1 LVRTGAIDLFVVFP
15 KENHTSHPYRA
26 TVIAK
31 LPKPRTAP
39 GETFM
44 PLRVLY
50 LDHTAKIGGGEI
62 ALVNLLRH
70 LDRSLVFPIALLFM
84 EGPLRERLMGCCDT
98 HVIPLADS
106 ALTANKDG
114 LGWRSL
120 LQLRAS
126 LSVLLQ
132 IWRVVRFAQKME
144 IDLIHTNSLKADI
157 IGGIA
162 ARIAGIP
169 VVWHVRDRIEA
180 DYLPKIVVRV
190 FRFLSQNLPD
200 FVIANSS
207 ATLDTLHLNRRR
219 NSAAVDAYGRVV
231 HDGCNVV
238 SIKDES
244 DGSNEATVRIGL
256 VGRISPWKG
265 QDIFIKAAALLKQKH
280 PEAKFEIIGAP
291 LFSERAY
298 EAELHKLCDE
308 LKVNDTVEFAGFVEN
323 MPARIAALDI
333 VVHASTTG
341 EPFGQVII
349 EGMAGQKPVV
359 ATNGGGV
366 PEIVQDGVTG
376 LLVPMGDAPR
386 MAEAIDYL
394 LTHRVEAT
402 EMGLR
407 GRERVQTHFTI
418 QKTARM
424 VEEVYGEVFGRPLAG

>member
-1 LVRTGAIDLFVVFP
+1 
-15 KENHTSHPYRA
+15 
-26 TVIAK
+26 
-31 LPKPRTAP
+31 
-39 GETFM
+39 M

-62 ALVNLLRH
+62 ALLNLLGH

-84 EGPLRERLMGCCDT
+84 EGPLRERLVGCCDT
-98 HVIPLADS
+98 YVIPLADS
-106 ALTANKDG
+106 ALTAKKDG

-120 LQLRAS
+120 FQLRAS

-132 IWRVVRFAQKME
+132 IWRVVQFARKME

-162 ARIAGIP
+162 ARVAGIP

-180 DYLPKIVVRV
+180 DYLPRIVVRV

-207 ATLDTLHLNRRR
+207 ATLASLHLNRKRK
-219 NSAAVDAYGRVV
+219 SAAVDANGRVV
-231 HDGCNVV
+231 HDGCPVV
-238 SIKDES
+238 SIKNES
-244 DGSNEATVRIGL
+244 DSSTTAVRIGL
-256 VGRISPWKG
+256 IGRISPWKG
-265 QDIFIKAAALLKQKH
+265 QDIFIKAAAMLKEKH
-280 PEAKFEIIGAP
+280 PAARFEIIGAP

-298 EAELHKLCDE
+298 EADLHRLCDE
-308 LKVNDTVEFAGFVEN
+308 LKVSDTVEFAGFVEN
-323 MPARIAALDI
+323 VPSRIGELDI

-349 EGMAGQKPVV
+349 EGMAEQKPVV

-366 PEIVQDGVTG
+366 PEIVQDGITG
-376 LLVPMGDAPR
+376 LLVPMGDALR

-394 LTHRVEAT
+394 LTHPDEAT
-402 EMGLR
+402 EMGVR

-424 VEEVYGEVFGRPLAG
+424 VEAVYGEVFGRPLAG